1 MIGSE
6 FADVL
11 AAAQAGE
18 EASAAVLWRD
28 LQPRLLRYLRA
39 VEPQA
44 AEDIASEVWL
54 EVARGLP
61 RFRGEE
67 PDFSAWLF
75 TIARHRLIDTRRKA
89 ARRRTQPVAR
99 IPEGPGRDDTAL
111 DALTGVAT
119 GQALDLLSRLPADQ
133 AEVILLRV
141 VAGLDTGR
149 VAAIV
154 GKRPGTVRVL
164 QHRGLQSLAR
174 LLPDRPDQP
183 VSPRL
188 PEAAL

>member
-1 MIGSE
+1 MKPSKGSWCRRRTPRDVPGWDPQPMIGSG
-6 FADVL
+6 FAEVL

-18 EASAAVLWRD
+18 EASVAVLWRD

-39 VEPQA
+39 ADPHA

-75 TIARHRLIDTRRKA
+75 TVARHRLIDARRKA

-99 IPEGPGRDDTAL
+99 IPERPGADDTAL
-111 DALTGVAT
+111 DALAGVAT
-119 GQALDLLSRLPADQ
+119 GAALALLARLPADQ
-133 AEVILLRV
+133 AEAILLRV
-141 VAGLDTGR
+141 VAGLDAG
-149 VAAIV
+149 
-154 GKRPGTVRVL
+154 
-164 QHRGLQSLAR
+164 
-174 LLPDRPDQP
+174 
-183 VSPRL
+183 
-188 PEAAL
+188 